1 MNIPFIG
8 IPYLILRVKIYI
20 ISLTLLHSFGHTR
33 FNCSFLMLKYIS
45 SFKQIIIDMHDL
57 LLQFHA
63 KKAS

>member
-1 MNIPFIG
+1 MN

-20 ISLTLLHSFGHTR
+20 ISLTLLHSFGHTL